1 MIAIALAAASLLFQS
16 ATPPAGAV
24 WTWALYEGT
33 GPVVLANEVTDTAY
47 LKTTLECEPGTG
59 IARVSLYEVGSGG
72 GFVTLSSGD
81 NSATVETGPSRRGAI
96 QLSLRTDHPIFAAF
110 RASGALDIAI
120 GDRRTRIEVQRTHLA
135 KLARFAEVCRG

>member
-1 MIAIALAAASLLFQS
+1 MIAIALTAASLLLQS

-47 LKTTLECEPGTG
+47 LKSTLECDAGTG

-72 GFVTLSSGD
+72 GFVTVSSGG
-81 NSATVETGPSRRGAI
+81 STTTVETGPSRRGAM
-96 QLSLRTDHPIFAAF
+96 QLSLRTDHPVFATF
-110 RASGALDIAI
+110 RTSGTLDIAI
-120 GDRRTRIEVQRTHLA
+120 GERPARIEVQRTHLA
-135 KLARFAEVCRG
+135 KLARFAEVCSG